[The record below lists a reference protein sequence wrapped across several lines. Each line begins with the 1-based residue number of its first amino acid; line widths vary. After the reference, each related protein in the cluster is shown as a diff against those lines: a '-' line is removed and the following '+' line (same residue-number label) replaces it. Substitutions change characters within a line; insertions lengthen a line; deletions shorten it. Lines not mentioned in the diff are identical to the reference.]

1 MEELK
6 KLQAESGVRLWAG
19 AFTKDEETIDVA
31 VQMGA
36 ELITCDNPDE
46 VLAILRK
53 KNLHD

>member
-1 MEELK
+1 MEEVK
-6 KLQAESGVRLWAG
+6 TLQAESGVRLWAG
-19 AFTKDEETIDVA
+19 SYAKNEEAIDVS

-46 VLAILRK
+46 VLEILRK